1 MAEKIFVSYA
11 FQDRRLVETLEQTLR
26 EHGIVTEKDVTIV
39 DPKEEVQAGQNIRDA
54 IRDKILSASMV
65 VIIMS
70 DNSAKSE
77 RVNYEAGMAAAL
89 EKPIVVIG
97 RKGSGKSALL
107 GALGDVQSIEI
118 EEKG

>member
-11 FQDRRLVETLEQTLR
+11 HQDRRLVETVEQTLR
-26 EHGIVTEKDVTIV
+26 EHGIVTANDVAII
-39 DPKEEVQAGQNIRDA
+39 DPFEEVQAGENIRDI

-65 VIIMS
+65 VVIVS
-70 DNSAKSE
+70 DNSAKSQW
-77 RVNYEAGMAAAL
+77 VNYEAGMAAAL